1 VSRLGRIVVGYRFA
15 VVALWA
21 IAALASIAAFPRLSS
36 VVNPDTS
43 SFLPA
48 SEPSAAAARLGSAF
62 QPVAGATATLVFSRS
77 GGALTS
83 TDLAAIATAEASVS
97 KLPHVTGVRDDGV
110 SKDGLAARA
119 QVATDVP
126 AHGAA
131 AEDLTAGV
139 RRTLASAGLPGGVS
153 AHVTGKLATQAD
165 IAVHNKKAD
174 RRTEILTNLV
184 VLVMLILVFRGVLA
198 PIVTLL
204 PAVLVLFGGGALI
217 AELAQHGAFQV
228 SSVANTLFTVL
239 IVGAGTD
246 YGLFLILRMREEME
260 DGHDAHEAVRRAVAK
275 VGESIATSGG
285 TVIGALL
292 SLLLASFGLYYGL
305 GPTLAIGIALLLLAG
320 LTLLPALL
328 AILGA
333 RVFWPRRIDPERR
346 RESAWMRVGDWV
358 VARPGLG
365 LAAGGVF
372 FAALALCALGFSSA
386 GFGASSPP
394 AGSDSAAGDA
404 VLARHFPSTA
414 ENPTTVVL
422 RFGRSVWSDLEPVAA
437 AQRSLAGSS
446 DFASVSGPLGS
457 GAGQTTPARLE
468 QLYATLGD
476 PAALPAAEPAGTGLS
491 AAQYEGY
498 RALAQFVS
506 ADGRTVQLATALA
519 AGPANSRAA
528 KDAIP
533 RVRTDASRAAAA
545 GGATAVGV
553 GGVAAV
559 AHDISSVSGA
569 DLLRIVP
576 IVLVLIGL
584 LLAVVLRSLVAPLYL
599 LLSVALSY
607 FAALGLAVV
616 LFVWV
621 GGADGLNFVLPFLMF
636 VFLMALGEDY
646 NILVMTR
653 IREES
658 QRRPLREAVTTALH
672 ATGTSVTSAG
682 LVLAATFAV
691 AAVSGSTS
699 QIRQLTTA
707 ISLGILMDTFLVR
720 TLLVPTTVAVL
731 GRWNWWPSRPGRAS
745 AADTP

>member
-1 VSRLGRIVVGYRFA
+1 MSWLGRVTVRYRFA
-15 VVALWA
+15 VIAVWA
-21 IAALASIAAFPRLSS
+21 AAAVASIALFPRLSS

-62 QPVAGATATLVFSRS
+62 QPVVGATATLVFSRA
-77 GGALTS
+77 GQALTR
-83 TDLAAIATAEASVS
+83 TDLAAIAAAETAVGN
-97 KLPHVTGVRDDGV
+97 LPHVTRVRDDGV
-110 SKDGLAARA
+110 SQDGIAARA

-126 AHGAA
+126 SHGAA
-131 AEDLTAGV
+131 AEQLTGTI
-139 RRTLASAGLPGGVS
+139 RRTVAGAGLPGGVS
-153 AHVTGKLATQAD
+153 AHVTGRLASQAD
-165 IAVHNKKAD
+165 IATHNKQAD
-174 RRTEILTNLV
+174 KRTEIFTNVV
-184 VLVMLILVFRGVLA
+184 VLVMLILVFRSVLA
-198 PIVTLL
+198 PLVTLL
-204 PAVLVLFGGGALI
+204 PAVLVLFGGGAVI
-217 AELAQHGAFQV
+217 AELAKHGAFQV

-239 IVGAGTD
+239 VVGAGTD

-260 DGHDAHEAVRRAVAK
+260 DGHDAHEAVRRAVAR
-275 VGESIATSGG
+275 VGESIVTSGG

-320 LTLLPALL
+320 LTLAPALL
-328 AILGA
+328 AMLGA
-333 RVFWPRRIDPERR
+333 RVFWPRRIDPGHDRG
-346 RESAWMRVGDWV
+346 SVWQRVADWV
-358 VARPGLG
+358 VARPKLG

-372 FAALALCALGFSSA
+372 FGALALCALGFSSG
-386 GFGASSPP
+386 GFGAPSPP
-394 AGSDSAAGDA
+394 PGSDSALGDA
-404 VLARHFPSTA
+404 TLAQHFPGTA
-414 ENPTTVVL
+414 RNPTTVVL
-422 RFGRSVWSDLEPVAA
+422 RFRTSVWNDLRPVAA
-437 AQRSLAGSS
+437 AQQALAASS
-446 DFASVSGPLGS
+446 DIAAVSGPLGS
-457 GAGQTTPARLE
+457 GAGQATPAQLE
-468 QLYATLGD
+468 ELHATLGD
-476 PAALPAAEPAGTGLS
+476 PALLPVGEPAGAGLTV
-491 AAQYEGY
+491 AQYEGY

-506 ADGRTVQLATALA
+506 ADGRTVQFATALA
-519 AGPANSRAA
+519 AGRANSRAA

-533 RVRTDASRAAAA
+533 AVQQDAARAARAA
-545 GGATAVGV
+545 GATAVGV

-559 AHDISSVSGA
+559 AHDISSVAGA

-584 LLAVVLRSLVAPLYL
+584 LLAVVLRSLVAPIYL
-599 LLSVALSY
+599 LVSVALSY
-607 FAALGLAVV
+607 FAALGLAVL
-616 LFVWV
+616 LFVWI

-636 VFLMALGEDY
+636 IFLMALGEDY

-658 QRRPLREAVTTALH
+658 GRRPLREAVTTALH

-691 AAVSGSTS
+691 AAVSGATS
-699 QIRQLTTA
+699 QVRQLTTA

-731 GRWNWWPSRPGRAS
+731 GRWNWWPSRLGRAS